1 MQCLMDSD
9 KMIKKI
15 GKNNLLHLAIVDML
29 LNVYNIITLCFTN
42 VTFKKISIFAAK
54 FIIVEED
61 NEICCVY
68 V

>member
-15 GKNNLLHLAIVDML
+15 GKNNLFHLAIVDML

-42 VTFKKISIFAAK
+42 VTFKKISIFAAQ